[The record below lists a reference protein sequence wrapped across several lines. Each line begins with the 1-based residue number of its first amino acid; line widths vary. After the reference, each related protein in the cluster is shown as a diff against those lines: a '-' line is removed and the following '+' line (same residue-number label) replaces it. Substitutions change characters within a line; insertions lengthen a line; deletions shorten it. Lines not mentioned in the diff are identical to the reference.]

1 MSPPPP
7 PSGDPAPLARG
18 SSPLRAVLHQLW
30 PPLPIPSAGP
40 GLAANT
46 ASVDLSGCSLA
57 RASPVPGTAQ
67 AAAGEGGGSDG
78 ANTPSRLTLAWA
90 LFQGL
95 GCWALRG

>member
-7 PSGDPAPLARG
+7 PVVTLPLWQGDPLPSG
-18 SSPLRAVLHQLW
+18 PSSTNSG